1 MKLNR
6 RDFIAKSSLAATGV
20 AMSGIAGA
28 MTAPRFPAANKGPHD
43 FVIVQGHYD
52 IWEFNDRL
60 AIEKEAQNSPL
71 RDFLLPRLLEGG
83 VSVVVMPAGGEA
95 ARHRI
100 MNDQL
105 LAGSLRTTDM
115 LTREIEKTN
124 GQASIILTKKDL
136 PTGPTPKHVKFFLD
150 FEGGNPIENDAEPGL
165 HKDQRLS
172 LVRSFFRLGVRGLQI
187 TRDGR
192 NQLGDGWL
200 EGEGG
205 KLSVFGVEV
214 VQEMN
219 KLGML
224 VGVSHV
230 SEKATLHAAEIS
242 TKPIIA
248 SHSNP
253 RHFTKTL
260 RDPTDEEIK
269 AIAKTGG
276 LMGVRYLGERETTY
290 EMLAQW
296 LDYMVNLTSIDN
308 VGFAWLGHDVGHPRM
323 GYVPNV
329 TKGPAPS
336 GEYEKMTKYEQNSR
350 FIDTL
355 YQHKYNDEAVAK
367 IMGANWIRVLKE
379 VLPD

>member
-1 MKLNR
+1 MIR
-6 RDFIAKSSLAATGV
+6 SGLAAGGLVVGGLTKG
-20 AMSGIAGA
+20 MNI
-28 MTAPRFPAANKGPHD
+28 PFKANKGPHD

-60 AIEKEAQNSPL
+60 GTDKKEQSSPL

-100 MNDQL
+100 MNDML

-115 LTREIEKTN
+115 LHREIAKCN

-136 PTGPTPKHVKFFLD
+136 PTAPDRNHVKFFLD
-150 FEGGNPIENDAEPGL
+150 FEGGNPIENPAEPGL
-165 HKDQRLS
+165 HEDQELS
-172 LVRSFFRLGVRGLQI
+172 ILRTFFNLGVRGLQL

-205 KLSVFGVEV
+205 KLSRFGVKV
-214 VQEMN
+214 VHEMN
-219 KLGML
+219 RLGML
-224 VGVSHV
+224 VGVSHI
-230 SEKATLHAAEIS
+230 SETSTLHTCEVSSKPVIS
-242 TKPIIA
+242 

-253 RHFTKTL
+253 RKFTNTL
-260 RDPTDEEIK
+260 RDPSDAEIK
-269 AIAKTGG
+269 AVAKTGG
-276 LMGVRYLGERETTY
+276 LTGVRYLGEGETNY
-290 EMLAQW
+290 ETLANW
-296 LDYMVNLTSIDN
+296 IDYMVGLTSIDN
-308 VGFAWLGHDVGHPRM
+308 VGFAWLGHDVGHPKM
-323 GYVPNV
+323 GYIPGV
-329 TKGPAPS
+329 TKGPAPQ

-350 FIDTL
+350 FIETL
-355 YQHKYNDEAVAK
+355 YKHKYDDAAVAK
-367 IMGANWIRVLKE
+367 IMGGNWLRVLRE

>member
-1 MKLNR
+1 MSINR
-6 RDFIAKSSLAATGV
+6 RHFITRGGAAMAGV
-20 AMSGIAGA
+20 AMSKMTGA
-28 MTAPRFPAANKGPHD
+28 MNLPFTVPNKSPYD

-60 AIEKEAQNSPL
+60 AVEKEEQNSPL

-83 VSVVVMPAGGEA
+83 ISVVVMPAGGEA

-105 LAGSLRTTDM
+105 LAGSMRSTDM
-115 LTREIEKTN
+115 LLREIEKTN
-124 GQASIILTKKDL
+124 GKASVLLTKKDI
-136 PTGPTPKHVKFFLD
+136 PTKPDRNHVKFFLD
-150 FEGGNPIENDAEPGL
+150 FEGGNPLEIDAEPGL

-172 LVRSFFRLGVRGLQI
+172 LLRNFFRLGVRGLQL

-200 EGEGG
+200 EGDGG
-205 KLSVFGVEV
+205 KLSKFGIEV
-214 VQEMN
+214 VEEMN
-219 KLGML
+219 RLGML

-230 SEKATLHAAEIS
+230 SEHCTLHAAEIS
-242 TKPIIA
+242 KKPIIS

-269 AIAKTGG
+269 AVAKTGG
-276 LMGVRYLGERETTY
+276 LTGIRYLGEKKTNYDT
-290 EMLAQW
+290 LAQW
-296 LDYMVNLTSIDN
+296 IDYMVNLTSVDN
-308 VGFAWLGHDVGHPRM
+308 VGFAWLGHDAGHPAM
-323 GYVPNV
+323 GYVPGV
-329 TKGPAPS
+329 TKGPAPE
-336 GEYEKMTKYEQNSR
+336 GEYEKLSKYEQNSR
-350 FIDTL
+350 FIETL
-355 YQHKYNDEAVAK
+355 YKHKYDDQGVAK
-367 IMGANWIRVLKE
+367 IMGGNWLRVLRE

>member
-1 MKLNR
+1 MTINR
-6 RDFIAKSSLAATGV
+6 RDFITRSGLVATGV
-20 AMSGIAGA
+20 AMTGLASAINVLH
-28 MTAPRFPAANKGPHD
+28 PIQKKGPHD

-60 AIEKEAQNSPL
+60 GLDKESQNSPL
-71 RDFLLPRLLEGG
+71 RDFLLPRLLEAGI
-83 VSVVVMPAGGEA
+83 SVVVMPAGGEA

-105 LAGSLRTTDM
+105 LAGSMRSTDM
-115 LTREIEKTN
+115 LLREIEKTN
-124 GQASIILTKKDL
+124 GKASVILTKRDV
-136 PTGPTPKHVKFFLD
+136 PTAPDPNHVKFFLD
-150 FEGGNPIENDAEPGL
+150 FEGGNPLGNDAEPGL
-165 HKDQRLS
+165 HKDQELS
-172 LVRSFFRLGVRGLQI
+172 LLRNFFRLGVRGLQLI
-187 TRDGR
+187 RDGR

-200 EGEGG
+200 EGDGD
-205 KLSVFGVEV
+205 KLSRFGIKV

-219 KLGML
+219 RLGML

-242 TKPIIA
+242 TKPIVA

-253 RHFTKTL
+253 RNFTKTL

-276 LMGVRYLGERETTY
+276 LTGVRYLGEGTTPYET
-290 EMLAQW
+290 LATW
-296 LDYMVNLTSIDN
+296 LDYMVNLTSIDH
-308 VGFAWLGHDVGHPRM
+308 VGFAWLGHDVGHPKM
-323 GYVPNV
+323 GYVPGV
-329 TKGPAPS
+329 TQGPAPS
-336 GEYEKMTKYEQNSR
+336 GYYERMTKYEQNSR

-355 YQHKYNDEAVAK
+355 YKHKYDDASVAK
-367 IMGANWIRVLKE
+367 IMGGNWVRVMRE